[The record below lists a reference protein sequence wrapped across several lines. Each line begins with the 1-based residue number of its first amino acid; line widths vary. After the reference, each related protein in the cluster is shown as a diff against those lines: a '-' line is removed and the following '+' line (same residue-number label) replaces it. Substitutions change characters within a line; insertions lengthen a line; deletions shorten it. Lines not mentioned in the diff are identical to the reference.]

1 MGVRGSIPLPYSG
14 IEVNTACGG
23 KAHFAPDTPRAV
35 YDGKWVFFCL
45 PTCKQEFDKD
55 PASSCLS
62 EQITPDIS
70 E

>member
-1 MGVRGSIPLPYSG
+1 MSVRRSIPLPYSG
-14 IEVNTACGG
+14 REVYTACGG

-55 PASSCLS
+55 PASSCLA
-62 EQITPDIS
+62 EQIALDTG